1 MKWSIPAV
9 LVLSLLAFVM
19 NSVSADEVLLNGGD
33 AIDGKITAVDEKGVL
48 VEADGKSV
56 LVSPDRL
63 DPHFYYTE
71 WAKRVPNEAKPR
83 LLLAVYAFENA
94 LFSQARSQYRKAQ
107 KLDKEVVKDFEENVV
122 PKIKEGAARKLM
134 DRARR
139 AAKEKNWH
147 DVERIAA
154 KILTQLEDTE
164 AAEEA
169 RKLIASAHINQ
180 MDDDEKRL
188 VKRLARYLPK
198 DEAKALAERE
208 KLGARLA
215 PIERRLDRA
224 RRRVVQ
230 GLQTKSQNRSKGVFK
245 DAGRQFERVIKDLN
259 KLEESAGDEEAF
271 KAQVDEM
278 RSVAK
283 REGIEAYIHA
293 GNVYLVRGAF
303 NDATAMANR
312 CLAID
317 PESDVAQQF
326 GRRVAHSAQMRSG
339 WWGRGRRR

>member
-1 MKWSIPAV
+1 MKLPISLV
-9 LVLSLLAFVM
+9 LVLTLLAFVM
-19 NSVSADEVLLNGGD
+19 NTVSADEVLLSGGD
-33 AIDGKITAVDEKGVL
+33 AIDGTITAVDEKGVRI
-48 VEADGKSV
+48 EADGKAV
-56 LVSPDRL
+56 LVAPDRL
-63 DPHFYYTE
+63 DPHFYYTQ
-71 WAKRVPNEAKPR
+71 WAKRVPNDAKAR
-83 LLLAVYAFENA
+83 LRLAVYAYENA

-107 KLDKEVVKDFEENVV
+107 KLDKEVVKDFEQNVV
-122 PKIKEGAARKLM
+122 PQIKEGAARKLL
-134 DRARR
+134 DQAQL
-139 AAKEKNWH
+139 AAKDKKWH

-164 AAEEA
+164 AAQDA

-180 MDDDEKRL
+180 LDDDEKRL
-188 VKRLARYLPK
+188 VKRLAKYLPK

-208 KLGARLA
+208 KLGNRLA

-230 GLQTKSQNRSKGVFK
+230 GLQTKSQNRSKDVFK
-245 DAGRQFERVIKDLN
+245 DAGRQFERVIADLG
-259 KLEESAGDEEAF
+259 KLEEKAGTEEAF
-271 KAQVDEM
+271 KAHIDEL
-278 RSVAK
+278 RAVAQ

-317 PESDVAQQF
+317 PDSDVAQQF
-326 GRRVAHSAQMRSG
+326 ERRVVHSAQMRSG
-339 WWGRGRRR
+339 WWGRRR